1 MANEGLKPAAS
12 FLLFLNFCMYVIVAA
27 IAGWAINVAIDL
39 GFNIGKLKLVFKLIM
54 ICWSRL
60 YI

>member
-1 MANEGLKPAAS
+1 MANEGLKPAAG

-27 IAGWAINVAIDL
+27 IAGWAINVAIDR

-54 ICWSRL
+54 IC
-60 YI
+60 